1 MYVEECMKLSLKI
14 LENNKTIEQLAL
26 NALLPQIE
34 NYMTNGINTLKR
46 ELPEIVRAAIVNTP
60 EYESIMN
67 GKLKYEF
74 GIPDPSSKL
83 AGLLDIWSNNIQVQY
98 MKPNITGS
106 KIKGFFSANMVRIDF
121 ADVLY
126 TDYALV
132 IDNLRGYNLP
142 WLEWLLLDGNQTIVS
157 KHTVSIRPS
166 IYSRTGNA
174 VMIESNKSWR
184 VPAEFSGTI
193 SDNWITRA
201 LINIES
207 TVEDLLQRAFK

>member
-1 MYVEECMKLSLKI
+1 
-14 LENNKTIEQLAL
+14 
-26 NALLPQIE
+26 
-34 NYMTNGINTLKR
+34 MTNGINTLKR
-46 ELPEIVRAAIVNTP
+46 ELPEIVRASIVNTP

-98 MKPNITGS
+98 MKPSIIGS
-106 KIKGFFSANMVRIDF
+106 KIKGFFSANMIRIDF

-142 WLEWLLLDGNQTIVS
+142 WLEWLLLEGNRIIVS
-157 KHTVSIRPS
+157 KHIVSMRPS
-166 IYSRTGNA
+166 VYSRTGNA
-174 VMIESNKSWR
+174 VMIESKKSWR
-184 VPAEFSGTI
+184 VPSEFSGTI
-193 SDNWITRA
+193 GDNWITRSLDSA
-201 LINIES
+201 EGAI
-207 TVEDLLQRAFK
+207 EDLLQRAFK